1 MLRRTMLLM
10 FVLLTAG
17 LLVIS
22 GCSSSQDPLIGK
34 WTLKGTA
41 AKSEDP
47 ATANYVLPS
56 ASATAAVTT
65 QEFLADGKY
74 INPRGETSTWERTKG
89 DTVMLGKVEITAK
102 VVGSDLYETIGS
114 RTQHWV
120 KTK

>member
-1 MLRRTMLLM
+1 MLRKSIVLT
-10 FVLLTAG
+10 FVLMIAG

-41 AKSEDP
+41 AKSDNP
-47 ATANYVLPS
+47 ASANYVLPS
-56 ASATAAVTT
+56 GSTTAAATT

-74 INPRGETSTWERTKG
+74 LSPQGVTGTWERTKG